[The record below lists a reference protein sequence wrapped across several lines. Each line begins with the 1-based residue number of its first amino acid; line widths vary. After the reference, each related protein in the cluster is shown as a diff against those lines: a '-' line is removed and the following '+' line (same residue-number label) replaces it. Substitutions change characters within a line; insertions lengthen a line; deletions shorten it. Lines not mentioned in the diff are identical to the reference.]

1 MAKIN
6 IKSIAFVL
14 LFFVAT
20 TAVAA
25 PPTIKA
31 TIDSTTMLMGNKT
44 NVRVTVVKDKTAS
57 GELFIPQ
64 DTLVK
69 NVEVADSPKQTN
81 TDLGNNREQINYVL
95 PVQSFDPG
103 EYSIPGLTFVCDGDT
118 IVSNSVSLKVLDVDV
133 SELEKN
139 GLYDYKPL
147 EQPESKFWD
156 FLPDAEQLRWLWWTL
171 GALLLIGLSILAY
184 YLYKRWKAGR
194 PILPF
199 LQKKPL
205 LPPYEEA
212 MLSLKELKAQNVWQ
226 RGDCKLYY
234 TRLTDI
240 VRRYISRRYEVGAME
255 MTSSQILS
263 SVAAIDTVECQNEL
277 RALLEIADFVKFAKM
292 SPSTDENE
300 QSYSFA
306 FEFVEKNKPVEMPS
320 PDSKNAESTSQI
332 EEDTKRSDEI
342 KRD

>member
-103 EYSIPGLTFVCDGDT
+103 EYSIPGLAFVCDGDT

-156 FLPDAEQLRWLWWTL
+156 FLPYKFLTFRELVLTH
-171 GALLLIGLSILAY
+171 LLTPLS
-184 YLYKRWKAGR
+184 
-194 PILPF
+194 
-199 LQKKPL
+199 
-205 LPPYEEA
+205 
-212 MLSLKELKAQNVWQ
+212 M
-226 RGDCKLYY
+226 
-234 TRLTDI
+234 
-240 VRRYISRRYEVGAME
+240 
-255 MTSSQILS
+255 
-263 SVAAIDTVECQNEL
+263 
-277 RALLEIADFVKFAKM
+277 
-292 SPSTDENE
+292 
-300 QSYSFA
+300 SYSLT
-306 FEFVEKNKPVEMPS
+306 S
-320 PDSKNAESTSQI
+320 PIFGNAVSRLS
-332 EEDTKRSDEI
+332 
-342 KRD
+342 

>member
-31 TIDSTTMLMGNKT
+31 TIDSTTMPMGNKT

-103 EYSIPGLTFVCDGDT
+103 EYSIPGLAFVCDGDT
-118 IVSNSVSLKVLDVDV
+118 IVSNSVSLKVLDGDV
-133 SELEKN
+133 SDLE
-139 GLYDYKPL
+139 
-147 EQPESKFWD
+147 
-156 FLPDAEQLRWLWWTL
+156 
-171 GALLLIGLSILAY
+171 
-184 YLYKRWKAGR
+184 
-194 PILPF
+194 
-199 LQKKPL
+199 
-205 LPPYEEA
+205 
-212 MLSLKELKAQNVWQ
+212 
-226 RGDCKLYY
+226 
-234 TRLTDI
+234 
-240 VRRYISRRYEVGAME
+240 
-255 MTSSQILS
+255 
-263 SVAAIDTVECQNEL
+263 
-277 RALLEIADFVKFAKM
+277 
-292 SPSTDENE
+292 
-300 QSYSFA
+300 
-306 FEFVEKNKPVEMPS
+306 
-320 PDSKNAESTSQI
+320 
-332 EEDTKRSDEI
+332 
-342 KRD
+342 